1 MRLIAGMM
9 LTLVSLK
16 VLGPWGPLV
25 VFLTLTLGGAIWIGF
40 GTTPDEPASSK
51 AERAERWREHKRV
64 MEQIPPYK
72 KACWGRYPEEDRRLY
87 QETLDRIRADDAR
100 AVRKAS
106 AAATAA
112 EAVGNSADRKS
123 PPGLRSIVAESAVG
137 HRRSPR
143 QQ

>member
-9 LTLVSLK
+9 LMLVSLK

-51 AERAERWREHKRV
+51 AARAERGREHKRV

-72 KACWGRYPEEDRRLY
+72 KACWGRYPEEDQRLY

-100 AVRKAS
+100 AARKA
-106 AAATAA
+106 AIATAA
-112 EAVGNSADRKS
+112 EAVRNSADQKS
-123 PPGLRSIVAESAVG
+123 PPGLRSVVAESAVG